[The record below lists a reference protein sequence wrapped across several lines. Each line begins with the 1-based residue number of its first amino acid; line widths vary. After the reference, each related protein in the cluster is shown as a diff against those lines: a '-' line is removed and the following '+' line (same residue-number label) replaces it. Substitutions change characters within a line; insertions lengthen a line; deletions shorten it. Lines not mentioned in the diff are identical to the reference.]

1 MGKTVLITG
10 ATSGIGF
17 EASVALARQGARLVM
32 VGRDPGKTALAVQAV
47 RDRSG
52 SSTVDSLLCD
62 LASQRQVRSLAQGFL
77 ARYER
82 LDVLVNNAGTVSMTR
97 TLTEDGLEST
107 FAVNYL
113 SAFLLTNL
121 LLDRLRASA
130 PSRIVMV
137 SSAGHYAGSIDFD
150 DLGLER
156 GYQVMR
162 AYSRS
167 KLAQVLFTRELARRL
182 QGTGVTVNALHPG
195 TVATGIWNRAAI
207 LEILEQE
214 LARIWNRAPAFTR
227 PFFAVAKRL
236 FMLRPAQGAQAI
248 VYLASSPQ
256 VGTASGE
263 YFDRNLPRPPSR
275 LARDERLAARLWEES
290 ARLTQDRPV

>member
-1 MGKTVLITG
+1 LI
-10 ATSGIGF
+10 
-17 EASVALARQGARLVM
+17 
-32 VGRDPGKTALAVQAV
+32 P
-47 RDRSG
+47 
-52 SSTVDSLLCD
+52 SSPL
-62 LASQRQVRSLAQGFL
+62 R
-77 ARYER
+77 
-82 LDVLVNNAGTVSMTR
+82 
-97 TLTEDGLEST
+97 
-107 FAVNYL
+107 
-113 SAFLLTNL
+113 
-121 LLDRLRASA
+121 DRLRPSA
-130 PSRIVMV
+130 PSLSVMV
-137 SSAGHYAGSIDFD
+137 SPAGHYAGSTDFD
-150 DLGLER
+150 ALGLER
-156 GYQVMR
+156 GYRVMR

-182 QGTGVTVNALHPG
+182 RGTGVTVNALHPG
-195 TVATGIWNRAAI
+195 TVATS
-207 LEILEQE
+207 
-214 LARIWNRAPAFTR
+214 IWNRAPAFTR